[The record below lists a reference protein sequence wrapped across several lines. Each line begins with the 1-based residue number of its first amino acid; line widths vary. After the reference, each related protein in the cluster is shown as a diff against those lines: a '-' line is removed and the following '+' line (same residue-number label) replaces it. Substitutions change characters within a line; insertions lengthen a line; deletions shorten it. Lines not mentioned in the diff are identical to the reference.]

1 MTEQASGAE
10 RGEDA
15 EFGFESGETQAEPSG
30 DAPGANAPEAEDASV
45 AESVSIT
52 AAELAALEAE
62 RDGYLDTAR
71 RVQAEFEN
79 YRRRV
84 QRDQAES
91 ANRSVLQLV
100 ENLLPVLDSFELAVG
115 SADSTV
121 DAERFARGVGLVYA
135 ELLGTLERAGL
146 ERIASDGV
154 AFDPN
159 EHEAVLEVEGDN
171 PTEGPLVAETMRH
184 GYRFH
189 NRIVRPAMV
198 KVIRSQ

>member
-1 MTEQASGAE
+1 MTDQATDHGRHDE
-10 RGEDA
+10 NDVEL
-15 EFGFESGETQAEPSG
+15 EPETSQAEPLG
-30 DAPGANAPEAEDASV
+30 DAADDGASEPATQSV
-45 AESVSIT
+45 TIT
-52 AAELAALEAE
+52 AEALAALEAE

-84 QRDQAES
+84 QRDEAES
-91 ANRSVLQLV
+91 ANRSVLQLI
-100 ENLLPVLDSFELAVG
+100 ENLLPVLDSFELAVT
-115 SADSTV
+115 SADSMV
-121 DAERFARGVGLVYA
+121 DVERVVQGVGLVYA

-146 ERIASDGV
+146 QRIASDGV
-154 AFDPN
+154 PFDPN
-159 EHEAVLEVEGDN
+159 EHEAVLQVEGDN
-171 PTEGPLVAETMRH
+171 PTGEPIVAETMRH

>member
-1 MTEQASGAE
+1 MTEQASANV
-10 RGEDA
+10 RREDA
-15 EFGFESGETQAEPSG
+15 EFGFEPGETQADSSE
-30 DAPGANAPEAEDASV
+30 DAPGEDTPRPEAETV
-45 AESVSIT
+45 AEPASIT

-115 SADSTV
+115 SADSMV
-121 DAERFARGVGLVYA
+121 DVERVVQGVGLVYA